1 MVCSPEST
9 VADALLQIDGL
20 SKRFGGVI
28 ASDAISLAVPKGQLH
43 AVIGRASC
51 RERV

>member
-28 ASDAISLAVPKGQLH
+28 ASDAISLAVPMRG
-43 AVIGRASC
+43 ASISTAATS
-51 RERV
+51 RR